1 MASLDPKVAPS
12 VPKTP
17 ELEPVFLIN
26 LKLEGAPAPVY
37 NNETRNKALVL
48 ARVIDGKISTVPN
61 KYGFELDVDNISGFD
76 DITNNIAD
84 GYNELDC
91 KLYGKT
97 PDGSG
102 VYITYYGLIKLT
114 EPTVNVL
121 TGKTSTSAF
130 EETYVTS
137 NPRFHFDGNIADKY
151 KWAIQENFLGKGRFV
166 KDESGSLYVQYYVYV
181 VR

>member
-1 MASLDPKVAPS
+1 MSSLHPKVAPS

-26 LKLEGAPAPVY
+26 LKLKGAPTPVF
-37 NNETRNKALVL
+37 NNPTRNKALVL
-48 ARVIDGKISTVPN
+48 ANVIDGKITTVPN
-61 KYGFELDVDNISGFD
+61 KYGFELDVESISGFD

-97 PDGSG
+97 PDGAG

-121 TGKTSTSAF
+121 SGKSSSSAF

-137 NPRFHFDGNIADKY
+137 NPRVQFDGEIADKY
-151 KWAIQENFLGKGRFV
+151 KWAIQENFFAKGRFV
-166 KDESGSLYVQYYVYV
+166 RDPDDSLYVQYYVYV